1 MGPLLIIGLVLL
13 SSHIALNMAKALLA
27 ILLPLSFPLFRS
39 TVKRGDM
46 GVFCCGIN
54 LSGKIQSHAM
64 AVGGCLVAQPKGTS
78 KPSMHA
84 LVVADGWNGFV
95 RYVNVEYVKYTYN
108 DSVFFSR

>member
-1 MGPLLIIGLVLL
+1 MSLYQVMEKENIN
-13 SSHIALNMAKALLA
+13 SKFNQMAFSD
-27 ILLPLSFPLFRS
+27 PSF
-39 TVKRGDM
+39 
-46 GVFCCGIN
+46 
-54 LSGKIQSHAM
+54 
-64 AVGGCLVAQPKGTS
+64 S